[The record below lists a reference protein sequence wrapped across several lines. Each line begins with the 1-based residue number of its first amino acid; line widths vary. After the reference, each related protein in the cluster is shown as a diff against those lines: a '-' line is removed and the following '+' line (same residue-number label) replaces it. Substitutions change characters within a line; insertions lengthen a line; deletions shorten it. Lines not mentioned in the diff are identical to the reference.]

1 MDEGQSVMTSDEKD
15 ISVEISVIKEVLND
29 DAIMMDE

>member
-1 MDEGQSVMTSDEKD
+1 MDEGQSVMTSNEKD
-15 ISVEISVIKEVLND
+15 IRVEISVVKEVLND